1 MEEMIS
7 KRDLLEHFTHVDL
20 ELSEMMK
27 DVPNAQTTIE
37 LVFYVLDKT
46 IFPQERKWK
55 KKKEVI
61 KWHKKY

>member
-7 KRDLLEHFTHVDL
+7 KRDLIEHFARVDL

-27 DVPNAQTTIE
+27 DVPNAETTIN
-37 LVFYVLDKT
+37 LVFYILDKT

-55 KKKEVI
+55 EI
-61 KWHKKY
+61 NGGD

>member
-7 KRDLLEHFTHVDL
+7 KRDLIEHFAHVDW

-27 DVPNAQTTIE
+27 DVPNAQTTIK
-37 LVFYVLDKT
+37 LVFWTLDKM

-55 KKKEVI
+55 EI
-61 KWHKKY
+61 DGGD

>member
-7 KRDLLEHFTHVDL
+7 KRDLIEHFARVDW

-27 DVPNAQTTIE
+27 DVPNAQTTIN

-55 KKKEVI
+55 EI
-61 KWHKKY
+61 NGGD